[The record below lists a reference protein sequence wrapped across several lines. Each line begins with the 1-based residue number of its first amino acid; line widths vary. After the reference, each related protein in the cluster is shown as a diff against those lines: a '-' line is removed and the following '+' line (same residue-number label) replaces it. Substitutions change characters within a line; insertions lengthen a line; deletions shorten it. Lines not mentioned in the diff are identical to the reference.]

1 MGWIEVDQRSSDW
14 LRMRVGCTTA
24 SRVFDIVDRLKR
36 NSAGKE
42 KGDYKKS
49 RRDYMIELI
58 CERLT
63 GRASEHYVSDWMI
76 RGEED
81 EEAARAAYELHTGE
95 DVEPGGFFLHDTLEF
110 FGASPDGR
118 IGEAG
123 LLELKNLKPEHHYEI
138 LRGGEIPVNF
148 IWQMNAQLACAPERE
163 WVDYGS
169 YCKEMLSPKLRLFV
183 RRHLRDRERIAEVEA
198 EVEKFNS
205 ELAVELTELLGVTPI
220 KQQPFTRADLDV
232 QRGAVAAHPG
242 IVP

>member
-1 MGWIEVDQRSSDW
+1 MAWIDVDQRSADW

-81 EEAARAAYELHTGE
+81 EELARAAYELDSGE
-95 DVEPGGFFLHDTLEF
+95 EVEPGGFFLHDSLEY

-118 IGEAG
+118 VGDKG
-123 LLELKNLKPEHHYEI
+123 LIELKNLTPEHHYAI
-138 LRGGEIPVNF
+138 LTGGEIPAEY
-148 IWQMNAQLACAPERE
+148 IWQCNAQLACAPERE

-169 YCKEMLSPKLRLFV
+169 FCKEMLSPKLRLFV
-183 RRHLRDRERIAEVEA
+183 RRHFRDKERVEEVES
-198 EVEKFNS
+198 EVLKFNT
-205 ELAVELTELLGVTPI
+205 ELAAELTELLEAVPI
-220 KQQPFTRADLDV
+220 
-232 QRGAVAAHPG
+232 QRGIESVASYRG